1 MTIYYNGAIN
11 NTSSSPLNR
20 FGDALQRH
28 WLTAI
33 VVGLT
38 IYSLLPFL
46 APVLMKAGYTNAAQ
60 WIYGPYKMACHT
72 YAFRS
77 IFLFGDQPVYAR
89 GNGEGDFERASGID
103 TTLVNGLFAA
113 RDFQGN
119 EQMGYKV
126 ALCQR
131 DVAIYLA
138 MALNGVFYALLRR
151 RGIRQMPFWLFLLV
165 GVVPIGLDGFSQLFS
180 QPPFNFIPF
189 RESTWWL
196 RILTGSL
203 FGTSVAW
210 LLYPLIGGAME
221 DFAPQRPNE
230 PTR

>member
-1 MTIYYNGAIN
+1 MIISGMM
-11 NTSSSPLNR
+11 L
-20 FGDALQRH
+20 
-28 WLTAI
+28 
-33 VVGLT
+33 
-38 IYSLLPFL
+38 YSLLPFL
-46 APVLMKAGYTNAAQ
+46 APLLMKVGYINAAQ
-60 WIYGPYKMACHT
+60 WIYQPYKLVCHT

-77 IFLFGDQPVYAR
+77 VFLFGDQPIYAR
-89 GNGEGDFERASGID
+89 GNSDGEFEQASGINLGRVD
-103 TTLVNGLFAA
+103 GLFAA

-138 MALNGVFYALLRR
+138 LAINGVFYALLRW
-151 RGIRQMPFWLFLLV
+151 RGVHSIPFWLFLLI
-165 GVVPIGLDGFSQLFS
+165 GVVPIGLDGLSQLFS
-180 QPPFNFIPF
+180 QPPFNLIPF

-210 LLYPLIGGAME
+210 LIYPLIGGAMDE
-221 DFAPQRPNE
+221 WPAAK
-230 PTR
+230 

>member
-1 MTIYYNGAIN
+1 MIISGMM
-11 NTSSSPLNR
+11 L
-20 FGDALQRH
+20 
-28 WLTAI
+28 
-33 VVGLT
+33 
-38 IYSLLPFL
+38 YSLLPFL
-46 APVLMKAGYTNAAQ
+46 APLLMKVGYINAAQ
-60 WIYGPYKMACHT
+60 WIYQPYKLVCHT

-77 IFLFGDQPVYAR
+77 VFLFGDQPIYAR
-89 GNGEGDFERASGID
+89 GNSDGEFEQASGINLGRVD
-103 TTLVNGLFAA
+103 GLFAA

-138 MALNGVFYALLRR
+138 LAINGVFYALLRW
-151 RGIRQMPFWLFLLV
+151 RGVHSIPFWLFLLI

-180 QPPFNFIPF
+180 QPPFNLIPF

-210 LLYPLIGGAME
+210 LIYPLIGGTMDEWPA
-221 DFAPQRPNE
+221 AK
-230 PTR
+230 